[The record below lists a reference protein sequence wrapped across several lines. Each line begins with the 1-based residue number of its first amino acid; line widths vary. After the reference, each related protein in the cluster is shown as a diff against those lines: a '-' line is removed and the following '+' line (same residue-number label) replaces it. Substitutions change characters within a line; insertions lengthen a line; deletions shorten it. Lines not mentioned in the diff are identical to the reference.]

1 MKLYSFQFN
10 GKKLEGHGQVI
21 KDKLWIYL
29 NGETFIVDHGDNQGK
44 GSVRSRKKL
53 DGRSTSDAVIA
64 PMPGKITKILC
75 QNKSAIILGQALVV
89 MEAMK
94 MEYTLKSEMTGE
106 VLQINVKE
114 GQQVALGDILIQ
126 LKEV

>member
-1 MKLYSFQFN
+1 MKLYSFEFN
-10 GKKLEGHGQVI
+10 GKKLAGYGQLI

-29 NGETFIVDHGDNQGK
+29 NGETFVVDQSAGDGRTS
-44 GSVRSRKKL
+44 GRGRKKIE
-53 DGRSTSDAVIA
+53 GRSTSDTVIA

-75 QNKSAIILGQALVV
+75 QNKNVVSLGQPLIV

-114 GQQVALGDILIQ
+114 GQQVALGELLIQ